1 MVSRRRLTWIPSHF
15 VAESNPTPRSAPVS
29 GNAPATARLVAIVT
43 GAGAGIGQ
51 ALTRELVSRGH
62 TVYAGVR
69 DLKRAR
75 GSDLKDIVDRSG
87 LRLVELDVNKPAHVT
102 RVMQQIQKEAG
113 RVDVLVNNAGYGL
126 YGAFEELPEAEFRAQ
141 LETNLFGAMRMARAV
156 LPGMRERGQ
165 GRILNVSSILGRMGL
180 PTGSAYT
187 ALKWAL
193 EAFSESLRYEVL
205 PFGIYTCLIEPGLIR
220 TNFKQNMRLAIA
232 SESNQR
238 AKKKSKAS
246 NARGAVAPQTSPYR
260 FLTAQIGRDYDGG
273 FSSSAESAARRI
285 AGIVE
290 NPRPAL
296 RYRVGLDSHG
306 YNFLRRV
313 LPEFVFDGLLRAA
326 VYFMKRRADR
336 DAHSAT

>member
-113 RVDVLVNNAGYGL
+113 RVDVLVNNAGSKNYRKRN
-126 YGAFEELPEAEFRAQ
+126 FERNSKRIFSGPCAW
-141 LETNLFGAMRMARAV
+141 
-156 LPGMRERGQ
+156 RGRSCPACASA
-165 GRILNVSSILGRMGL
+165 GRV
-180 PTGSAYT
+180 
-187 ALKWAL
+187 
-193 EAFSESLRYEVL
+193 ES
-205 PFGIYTCLIEPGLIR
+205 
-220 TNFKQNMRLAIA
+220 
-232 SESNQR
+232 
-238 AKKKSKAS
+238 
-246 NARGAVAPQTSPYR
+246 
-260 FLTAQIGRDYDGG
+260 
-273 FSSSAESAARRI
+273 
-285 AGIVE
+285 
-290 NPRPAL
+290 
-296 RYRVGLDSHG
+296 
-306 YNFLRRV
+306 
-313 LPEFVFDGLLRAA
+313 
-326 VYFMKRRADR
+326 
-336 DAHSAT
+336 